1 LKKEQNY
8 METVTLERK
17 PFTPRAETVFSSH
30 ELLERAKNV
39 LSYSPTAVTE
49 AKRRADE
56 ITVAKA
62 LGDLGIEPFDPAKVW
77 KYQAAMVKKAQAKGA
92 SAFVRAMHRS
102 TPGEII
108 VVFGAVAWI
117 VSLVILGIT
126 VGAGLTAQQV
136 AAHHVA
142 ILRALQAIG
151 CVFAAWV
158 VCMVARHKRAVIYSA
173 RWDSSYINNY
183 RRPIPDFALER
194 ALQVKAA
201 LPEANFY
208 VQELT
213 ESTNTQHTEFKPT
226 PPDPFLVMDY
236 RSVQLHLD
244 VWDEPRFEGRRTA

>member
-1 LKKEQNY
+1 

-17 PFTPRAETVFSSH
+17 PFTPQAETVFSSH

-39 LSYSPTAVTE
+39 LSYSPSAVTEREAE

-62 LGDLGIEPFDPAKVW
+62 LDSLEIQPFDAAKVSN
-77 KYQAAMVKKAQAKGA
+77 YQAMMVKKAQAKGA
-92 SAFVRAMHRS
+92 SAFVRAMHR
-102 TPGEII
+102 TNPGKSI
-108 VVFGAVAWI
+108 VVLGCVAWI
-117 VSLVILGIT
+117 LGLLVWVITLASLSGPSHI
-126 VGAGLTAQQV
+126 AHQV
-136 AAHHVA
+136 DL
-142 ILRALQAIG
+142 LRALEGIG

-173 RWDSSYINNY
+173 RWDSSYISNY

-213 ESTNTQHTEFKPT
+213 ESTNIQHTEFKPA

-236 RSVQLHLD
+236 RGVQLHLD
-244 VWDEPRFEGRRTA
+244 VWNEPKFEGRRTV